1 LPLPEA
7 KDTAEIIDL
16 EIKPIDEKKTTKRK
30 AATKKKAKTAATKK
44 KKTATIDTVDE
55 PTTEEK
61 GDSKKEILPE
71 GPSLLKKTA
80 PLAELGMQPSVTKKF
95 TNAGINNT
103 GVLAVMS
110 IKQVA
115 DIVAGVGEMTAR
127 KWVSAARDYHGLG
140 LKKASALD
148 KEQRSRK
155 KITTG
160 LDGLDRLLGGGIET
174 GVITEFYGAFKSG
187 KTQLCHQL
195 SVIVQLPENKGGLD
209 KNCAWID
216 TEGTWYAQR
225 PKAIAERF
233 GLDSNKVLDRIFI
246 ARSYNSE
253 EQIAMTN
260 EIVEKID
267 EYNIGLIIIDSLI
280 AHFRGE
286 YIGRGTLATRQQT
299 ISNYLEMLAR
309 PISVAGVAVVVT
321 NQVSANPDPYAVG
334 GPERAV
340 GGHVVAHSTT
350 HRIHFKG
357 KSKSVTASII
367 DSPILKPD
375 KCDFAIMDDGLHD
388 LK

>member
-1 LPLPEA
+1 MPLPEA
-7 KDTAEIIDL
+7 KEITEI
-16 EIKPIDEKKTTKRK
+16 EIKPLEDKKTTKKTKRK
-30 AATKKKAKTAATKK
+30 TTAKKKAET
-44 KKTATIDTVDE
+44 TATDEKIAKTVDE
-55 PTTEEK
+55 SQAEVT
-61 GDSKKEILPE
+61 ILPE
-71 GPSLLKKTA
+71 GSSLKRTGPLSELK
-80 PLAELGMQPSVTKKF
+80 MQPSIAKKF
-95 TNAGINNT
+95 AESGINNT
-103 GVLAVMS
+103 GILAVMS
-110 IKQVA
+110 IKQVS

-127 KWVSAARDYHGLG
+127 KWISAARDYHGLG
-140 LKKASALD
+140 LKKASDLD
-148 KEQRSRK
+148 LEQRSRK

-160 LDGLDRLLGGGIET
+160 MTGLDRLLGGGIET

-195 SVIVQLPENKGGLD
+195 SVIVQLPESQGGLG

-225 PKAIAERF
+225 PKAIAGRY
-233 GLDSNKVLDRIFI
+233 GQKADKILDNIFI

-253 EQIAMTN
+253 EQIAVTN
-260 EIVEKID
+260 EIIEKLN
-267 EYNIGLIIIDSLI
+267 EYNIGLIVIDSLI

-286 YIGRGTLATRQQT
+286 YIGRGTLATRQQ
-299 ISNYLEMLAR
+299 IIVNYLEMLAR
-309 PISVAGVAVVVT
+309 SISVSGVAVVVT

-350 HRIHFKG
+350 HRIYLKG
-357 KSKSVTASII
+357 KSKSVTASVI

-375 KCDFAIMDDGLHD
+375 KCDFAIMEDGLHD